1 MTMLHIV
8 NKSPFERNSLDACL
22 KHAKAGSAILLI
34 EDGVYAAV
42 KGTAVTEQVK
52 KAMGNH
58 AVYALWPDLEAR
70 GMQERSIEGIKL
82 IDYSGFVDLAVEHS
96 NLQSWL

>member
-8 NKSPFERNSLDACL
+8 NKSPFERNSFDACL
-22 KHAKAGSAILLI
+22 KHAKTGSTILLI

-42 KGTAVTEQVK
+42 KGTAVTEQLR
-52 KAMGNH
+52 KAMANH
-58 AVYALWPDLEAR
+58 TVYALWPDIEAR

-82 IDYSGFVDLAVEHS
+82 IDYSGFVDLAAEHS
-96 NLQSWL
+96 NVQSWL

>member
-34 EDGVYAAV
+34 EDAVYAAV

-58 AVYALWPDLEAR
+58 AIYALWPDLEAR

-82 IDYSGFVDLAVEHS
+82 IDYSGFVELTAEHS
-96 NLQSWL
+96 NVQSWL

>member
-8 NKSPFERNSLDACL
+8 NKSPSECNTFDTCL
-22 KHAKAGSAILLI
+22 KHAKAGSSILLI

-42 KGTAVTEQVK
+42 KGTAVAQQMK
-52 KAMGNH
+52 NAMGNH

-70 GMQERSIEGIKL
+70 GMQDRAIEGIKL
-82 IDYSGFVDLAVEHS
+82 IDYGGFVDLTAAHS
-96 NLQSWL
+96 NVQSWL